1 MFLSKLFRKET
12 RIPIDTNY
20 GIEENS
26 LVKFKFPVPNYCFAD
41 NLASSLP
48 RYFTN
53 LNGNFLLITVED
65 DRLEICLFW
74 SRKFMV
80 VLLLDPMGHK
90 LKTMSTFFMGKDDWL
105 GCLAGVHS
113 LNLRFV
119 LE

>member
-1 MFLSKLFRKET
+1 M
-12 RIPIDTNY
+12 PD
-20 GIEENS
+20 
-26 LVKFKFPVPNYCFAD
+26 YCLAD

-48 RYFTN
+48 RYFIN
-53 LNGNFLLITVED
+53 LDRNFLLITVED

-74 SRKFMV
+74 NRKFMV
-80 VLLLDPMGHK
+80 VLLLYPMRHK
-90 LKTMSTFFMGKDDWL
+90 LKTMSTFFMGEDDWL